1 MDPFLDFLFNNPFV
15 LIFLGIWGVSLL
27 GNVMK
32 AAAKRAVQQ
41 QRSGQAS
48 ADPRGLRRP
57 VAAPRPAPERRG
69 PDPEQVAAE
78 LRRALGLAPAPE
90 SVASTWEDEDDPWDD
105 EPAPPEPE
113 PTRPHDLAG
122 RGELG
127 SGTAHRAIDDEHLV
141 THVADREVSRIKVS
155 EGLGSLAGRAHF
167 GGQAAVLGRRSSR
180 RRSRFAK
187 IGDPAAAIVMME
199 IMGPP
204 KALRDPE

>member
-48 ADPRGLRRP
+48 ADPRGSRRP

-78 LRRALGLAPAPE
+78 LRRALGFAPSPE
-90 SVASTWEDEDDPWDD
+90 PVTSTWEDEDDPWSD
-105 EPAPPEPE
+105 ESAPSEPE
-113 PTRPHDLAG
+113 PTRAPGLAE
-122 RGELG
+122 RAELG

-141 THVADREVSRIKVS
+141 SHVASRIGAS
-155 EGLGSLAGRAHF
+155 EGLGSLSGLAKF
-167 GGQAAVLGRRSSR
+167 GGQAAVLGRRSRR

-187 IGDPAAAIVMME
+187 ISDPAEAIIMME

-204 KALRDPE
+204 KALRDLE

>member
-15 LIFLGIWGVSLL
+15 LIFLGIWGISLL

-48 ADPRGLRRP
+48 ADPRGSRGP

-69 PDPEQVAAE
+69 PDPEEVAAE
-78 LRRALGLAPAPE
+78 LRRALGLAPSPE
-90 SVASTWEDEDDPWDD
+90 PVASTWEDDDDPWSD
-105 EPAPPEPE
+105 EPELSEPE
-113 PTRPHDLAG
+113 PTRAHGLAE
-122 RGELG
+122 RAELG
-127 SGTAHRAIDDEHLV
+127 SGTAHRTIDDEHLV
-141 THVADREVSRIKVS
+141 TSIVDYEGSRIKAS
-155 EGLGSLAGRAHF
+155 EGLGSLAGRAKF
-167 GGQAAVLGRRSSR
+167 GGQAAVQGRRSRR
-180 RRSRFAK
+180 RRSRFAR
-187 IGDPAAAIVMME
+187 IGDPAEAIIMME